1 MELNNLLHAKL
12 SSKQVYY
19 FSWIFLK
26 DEENDNLK
34 GRVKELEDE
43 RNKVSRANASQ
54 QAQVNKLKKTSDD
67 AKDKVESLETQ
78 LSSVKKVHFF
88 IAVTLRSSFSTK
100 FANL

>member
-1 MELNNLLHAKL
+1 MSGQQREKKTGIKNT
-12 SSKQVYY
+12 
-19 FSWIFLK
+19 FWK

-88 IAVTLRSSFSTK
+88 IAVTLW
-100 FANL
+100 